1 MVTQFKL
8 ILSMIVLSL
17 LLWGCGEK
25 PEPKAEHLNV
35 KELQSIDHVL
45 GEGNK
50 TRNSMRV
57 AVHYTGWLY
66 DENASDKKGKKFD
79 SSHDRNRAL
88 VFSLGNKDVIQ
99 GWEQGLLEMR
109 VGGKRTLIIPPHLG
123 YGTKGAGSSIP
134 PNAALVFDIELLQA
148 G

>member
-1 MVTQFKL
+1 MTKRIITCFFSLAIVT
-8 ILSMIVLSL
+8 VLL
-17 LLWGCGEK
+17 GCSRDS
-25 PEPKAEHLNV
+25 EPVSEHPIV
-35 KELQSIDHVL
+35 KELQIIDHVV
-45 GEGNK
+45 GTGNK

-66 DENASDKKGKKFD
+66 DENAPDKKGKKFD
-79 SSHDRNRAL
+79 SSVDRNRPF

-99 GWEQGLLEMR
+99 GWDQGLLEMYA
-109 VGGKRTLIIPPHLG
+109 GGKRTLIIPPHLA

-134 PNAALVFDIELLQA
+134 PNAALVFDIELLKA